1 MRSSQ
6 TKQKRFIFKSRKLS
20 HDCCFKFNIV
30 ANIETIQQSLAIYQ
44 DVGIIDGRNPHSD
57 ISRAKF
63 PMVRNSIITS
73 SRLSTFVSVS
83 MGARVGQ
90 RSKIWFQRSKA
101 DPMVECRV
109 INSST
114 TSTPTDRCGSKWRE
128 RGWRVEAWFTYR
140 GVVVDCSVSDQQ
152 VTAIP
157 YGILRVLARASYG
170 HDHRWRCDTSESR
183 HRECLWRTLYLY
195 INMKRQEKS
204 VWSRRWAKT
213 E

>member
-83 MGARVGQ
+83 MGGTRRSTQ
-90 RSKIWFQRSKA
+90 RNLISAIESGSDGRTSNKY
-101 DPMVECRV
+101 
-109 INSST
+109 SSS
-114 TSTPTDRCGSKWRE
+114 TSTPIDRCGAYDGKSVGAWR
-128 RGWRVEAWFTYR
+128 RGLHIADEWDRTNEKETTKTMNR
-140 GVVVDCSVSDQQ
+140 GVK
-152 VTAIP
+152 TKN
-157 YGILRVLARASYG
+157 G
-170 HDHRWRCDTSESR
+170 T
-183 HRECLWRTLYLY
+183 
-195 INMKRQEKS
+195 MKHWNWDELQKCENS
-204 VWSRRWAKT
+204 
-213 E
+213 